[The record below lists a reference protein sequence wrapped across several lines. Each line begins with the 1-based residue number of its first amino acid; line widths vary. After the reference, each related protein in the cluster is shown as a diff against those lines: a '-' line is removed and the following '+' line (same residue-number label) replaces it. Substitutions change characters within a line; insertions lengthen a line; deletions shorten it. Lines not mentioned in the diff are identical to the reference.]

1 MTTAPVA
8 DSPPPPPGT
17 SRTDRFF
24 SWTAGLGV
32 VRGDGWIGGVAAGL
46 AARARIDPLI
56 VRGILVV
63 VALFGFPALFLY
75 GVAWA
80 LLPDPSGRI
89 PLQDALRGRFASSQ
103 VGAAVFLVLGL
114 LPPPLSMVLFG
125 MPVPAPF
132 AYSGPWTLFTLP
144 FFILGVVLAGGLIFL
159 IVRAARRTPGGPLF
173 DARTAS
179 AASEAPGASAH
190 TGSGPVLAADARAM
204 DAVVSDTAS
213 IPAPL
218 STTPHADDPG
228 AVETPIAA
236 ASDDAD
242 PRSADAVAPPED
254 AAATGNGTDTDNG
267 TGIGTDDAMDRWRA
281 QHAAW
286 KEQDQAWRREQQDVA
301 RAAREQMR
309 RERQAHAT
317 AFAAET
323 AERRRERQMS
333 RPRTPFAF
341 AAAVI
346 GIAVVLGT
354 WTALQAG
361 GPLAPAHGLF
371 VGALVLA
378 AGMVAAGVARRRSG
392 FLAFATMLALAGGG
406 AALVVPTGTALH
418 FASYGISNSSAQ
430 EYSAA
435 APFVQPWGDLSI
447 YLDDTGRD
455 GETHVQKRSGWTLV
469 HVEPGVQLDL
479 EFTTRSA
486 GTDVI
491 ESDYTGTSG
500 PGRELADV
508 EGVTRDVLLD
518 GRVRYRATLGSA
530 DSAAVTTRERLVIT
544 QETGY
549 LDIDVRGP
557 RSEGDDR

>member
-8 DSPPPPPGT
+8 DSPPPPRGT

-32 VRGDGWIGGVAAGL
+32 VRGEGWIGGVAAGL

-80 LLPDPSGRI
+80 LLPDLSGRI
-89 PLQDALRGRFASSQ
+89 PLQDAVRRRFAPAQ
-103 VGAAVFLVLGL
+103 VGAAALLVLGL
-114 LPPPLSMVLFG
+114 LPPPISMVLFG
-125 MPVPAPF
+125 MPAPALF

-144 FFILGVVLAGGLIFL
+144 FFVLGVVLAGGLIFL
-159 IVRAARRTPGGPLF
+159 IVRAAHRTPGGPLS

-190 TGSGPVLAADARAM
+190 AGSGPVLAADARAM
-204 DAVVSDTAS
+204 DAVVRDTAS
-213 IPAPL
+213 IPAPFHRPAEE
-218 STTPHADDPG
+218 SG
-228 AVETPIAA
+228 ALEAPITVV
-236 ASDDAD
+236 SDDTD
-242 PRSADAVAPPED
+242 RRSADAVEPPND
-254 AAATGNGTDTDNG
+254 ADATDGGTDNG
-267 TGIGTDDAMDRWRA
+267 TGTGTDDAMDRWRA

-354 WTALQAG
+354 WIALQSG
-361 GPLAPAHGLF
+361 GALAPAHGLF
-371 VGALVLA
+371 VGTLVLA
-378 AGMVAAGVARRRSG
+378 AGMVVAGVARRRSG

-406 AALVVPTGTALH
+406 AALVVPSSAALH
-418 FASYGISNSSAQ
+418 LASYGISNSAGQ
-430 EYSAA
+430 EHSAA

-518 GRVRYRATLGSA
+518 GRVRYRATLGTA
-530 DSAAVTTRERLVIT
+530 DPAAVTTRERLVIT
-544 QETGY
+544 QDTGY
-549 LDIDVRGP
+549 LDIDVREP